1 MERIRG
7 LLALAVSALAAGTNP
22 AQAADCDLGHAP
34 GVPVVKNLA
43 YQDARAAVLAG
54 GWSPIQGRPHS
65 SLSDNE
71 NSFRERG
78 FTELQFCRM
87 SEDSLCR
94 FAFSGRGGVT
104 LWLSTTGDENP
115 TLGTH
120 AVVTAAK
127 LACTKDG
134 DPG

>member
-7 LLALAVSALAAGTNP
+7 LHALAVSALAAVANP
-22 AQAADCDLGHAP
+22 ALAANCDLGHAP

-43 YQDARAAVLAG
+43 YKDARAAVLSR
-54 GWSPIQGRPHS
+54 GWSPIPGRPHNA
-65 SLSDNE
+65 LSDNE
-71 NSFRERG
+71 TNFRDRG

-94 FAFSGRGGVT
+94 FAFRAGPVT
-104 LWLSTTGDENP
+104 LWLTTTGDENP
-115 TLGTH
+115 ALGSH
-120 AVVTAAK
+120 ATVTAAK
-127 LACTKDG
+127 LACSEDG

>member
-1 MERIRG
+1 
-7 LLALAVSALAAGTNP
+7 
-22 AQAADCDLGHAP
+22 
-34 GVPVVKNLA
+34 VPVVKSLA
-43 YQDARAAVLAG
+43 YKDARDAVLAA
-54 GWSPIQGRPHS
+54 GWSPLPGRPHNA
-65 SLSDNE
+65 LSDNE
-71 NSFRERG
+71 TSFRERG

-104 LWLSTTGDENP
+104 LWLTTTGDDNP

-120 AVVTAAK
+120 ATVTTAK
-127 LACTKDG
+127 LACSKDG